1 MTSQTENLAR
11 DILHYHFPFLHALYN
26 SRPDWLR
33 NPTTGRSLELDIF
46 YPQINVAVE
55 TQGIQHGRFIAGLQK
70 DHADFMAQQA
80 RDMVKIE
87 TCKQRGI
94 TLITVTIFDLTE
106 ARFPAIA
113 RRLFAAAD
121 LATMD
126 NLSLAWQV
134 RQARV
139 RFERGEDIAFV
150 RPLYHQAEQLSR
162 MKFRPAKPIVSWW
175 QRLCAILGR

>member
-11 DILHYHFPFLHALYN
+11 DILRHHFPFLHAVYN

-33 NPTTGRSLELDIF
+33 NPTTGRRLELDIWF
-46 YPQINVAVE
+46 PQIKVACEV
-55 TQGIQHGRFIAGLQK
+55 QGIQHGRPVLGLQK

-80 RDMVKIE
+80 RDMVKVE
-87 TCKQRGI
+87 TCKQRGM

-121 LATMD
+121 RATMD
-126 NLSLAWQV
+126 NPSLAWQV

-150 RPLYHQAEQLSR
+150 RPLYHQAERLSR
-162 MKFRPAKPIVSWW
+162 MKFQPKKRPSWW